1 LGFFLVAAHAMTVS
15 GFGVVRYTITLATL
29 ALAPMLVLA
38 TATNRELGASRGGEQ
53 QTGVVLA
60 ASVTVGACI
69 FVATAALCV
78 MAGVTDLTGSAS
90 LAGLLVV
97 LGGLALFNLYYQIA
111 RGLGHIRRIAVVYVG
126 GSLIKLAVLLAL
138 IAVADVSPI
147 QALVIFG
154 VSSGVTVIAYELAA
168 PVIRGRAVWFGR
180 DGMRSL
186 WRIGAPLIIAQLG
199 YMIWISADQ
208 IWVESTF
215 GAEKIGLYGAAK
227 TLVQAFFVLTAGSI
241 GVMMPRVAELRT
253 AGQTRRARRLIVA
266 MSAQLLA
273 LSVLMGAFLV
283 LARSPLLTLLFGEAY
298 DGAGSALIALAVSM
312 VVYGAFIGITASAIG
327 WGRPGI
333 SALGVSVA
341 ALSEIAL
348 LVLAGGDGIAFA
360 GWVNAVSIGLGLV
373 AVALALARRPLR

>member
-1 LGFFLVAAHAMTVS
+1 MSVS

-38 TATNRELGASRGGEQ
+38 TAANRELGASRGGEQ
-53 QTGVVLA
+53 QTGVVLG

-69 FVATAALCV
+69 FVVTAALCV
-78 MAGVTDLTGSAS
+78 MASVAHLTGSAS

-111 RGLGHIRRIAVVYVG
+111 RGLGHIGRIAVVYVG

-180 DGMRSL
+180 EAMRPL

-215 GAEKIGLYGAAK
+215 GAEQIGLYGAAK
-227 TLVQAFFVLTAGSI
+227 TIVQAFFVLTAGSI

-253 AGQTRRARRLIVA
+253 AGQTRRARRLILA

-283 LARSPLLTLLFGEAY
+283 LARSPLLTVLFGEAY
-298 DGAGSALIALAVSM
+298 DAAGSALIALAVSM

-327 WGRPGI
+327 WGRPGL

-348 LVLAGGDGIAFA
+348 LLLAGGDGIAFA